1 VRPFIPSPLLFIK
14 VLGDIFGCQLFTN
27 PSPFALPLEELRV
40 QGGFGVEVTVVFGGV
55 EGS

>member
-1 VRPFIPSPLLFIK
+1 LLFIK